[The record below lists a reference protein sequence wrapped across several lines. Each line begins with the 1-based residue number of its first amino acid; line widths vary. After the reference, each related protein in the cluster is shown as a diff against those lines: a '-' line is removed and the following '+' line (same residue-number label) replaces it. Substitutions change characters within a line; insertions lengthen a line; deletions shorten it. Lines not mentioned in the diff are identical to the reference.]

1 MYQTESS
8 TPSARPRRLL
18 SVLLGVMFLMLVA
31 FGGLVAWRRAAY
43 RAEIARLRAA
53 MTDVERRTTDHVIS
67 TENRRMRVAVELL
80 RRQARVEPA
89 LHLAVAVDSNAM
101 YLEREGARLR
111 TMPILIGP
119 ERTIG
124 TAPDTVP
131 MAAPRGV
138 RTIAGILG
146 PNDFWEV
153 PAWLFLERGVTPPTD
168 RSIRGALGSVALLL
182 DGGTVV
188 YALPASGPLSDSTYV
203 LPGAVRAR
211 HDDLAAIAPS
221 LTPGMRVYFH

>member
-1 MYQTESS
+1 MYQSDSS
-8 TPSARPRRLL
+8 QPSERPRRALAIFL
-18 SVLLGVMFLMLVA
+18 GTILVVLFSC
-31 FGGLVAWRRAAY
+31 GGALAWRRSAY
-43 RAEIARLRAA
+43 RAEIDRLRGA
-53 MTDVERRTTDHVIS
+53 MTDIERRTADQVIAA
-67 TENRRMRVAVELL
+67 EGQRMRVAVELL

-111 TMPILIGP
+111 TMPILVGP

-124 TAPDTVP
+124 APPDTVR

-146 PNDFWEV
+146 PNDPWEV
-153 PAWLFLERGVTPPTD
+153 PSWLFLERGLAAPAD
-168 RSIRGALGSVALLL
+168 RAVRGALGAVALLL

-188 YALPASGPLSDSTYV
+188 YALPAAGPLNDSTFV
-203 LPGAVRAR
+203 LPGAIRAR
-211 HDDLAAIAPS
+211 REDLAAIAPS
-221 LTPGMRVYFH
+221 LTPGMRVYFY